1 MIRKATEADLDGVND
16 GYEELLYYE
25 KEHGA
30 YTVWQLGVYPTRTS
44 AKKSLDEDG
53 LYVLEEDG

>member
-25 KEHGA
+25 KEHGGCVS
-30 YTVWQLGVYPTRTS
+30 YQNFG
-44 AKKSLDEDG
+44 
-53 LYVLEEDG
+53 EEKFR